1 MRMPREGVALP
12 GSQGRPRRRS
22 RIRWVRVAVAFSVIV
37 PATGC
42 YHYTRVPVER
52 VSEGQEVRVLLS
64 ESGVRELET
73 LLLDHVRTMDR
84 TLIGDVLEVGPDRLL
99 LAVPTAPQGGGLLER
114 SRTLYQRTAV
124 SRENMLD
131 VELRQL
137 DRGRTGLVAGGA
149 AALFAG
155 FLVYRFSGWFGGTTV
170 AQFPDGEPVEMRS
183 LPRFQPH
190 GGLSIDV
197 VWRWLA
203 GT

>member
-1 MRMPREGVALP
+1 
-12 GSQGRPRRRS
+12 
-22 RIRWVRVAVAFSVIV
+22 
-37 PATGC
+37 
-42 YHYTRVPVER
+42 
-52 VSEGQEVRVLLS
+52 
-64 ESGVRELET
+64 
-73 LLLDHVRTMDR
+73 
-84 TLIGDVLEVGPDRLL
+84 
-99 LAVPTAPQGGGLLER
+99 
-114 SRTLYQRTAV
+114 
-124 SRENMLD
+124 
-131 VELRQL
+131 
-137 DRGRTGLVAGGA
+137 VAGGA